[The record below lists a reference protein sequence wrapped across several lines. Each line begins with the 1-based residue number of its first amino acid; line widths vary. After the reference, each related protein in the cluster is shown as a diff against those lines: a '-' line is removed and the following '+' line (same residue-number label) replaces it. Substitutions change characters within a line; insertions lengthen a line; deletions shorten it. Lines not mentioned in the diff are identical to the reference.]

1 MVPLLDR
8 GLAERETAIAI
19 KRKSAVI
26 VDNMCKLVE
35 DLQIV
40 APFLSKN
47 YNTLVDPEA
56 RENRPCG

>member
-35 DLQIV
+35 DIQIV

-47 YNTLVDPEA
+47 YNTLADPEA